1 MSRLLTTALAAAATL
16 GLATPTLAQE
26 SMGAM
31 ANNEMPWC
39 SRTVTDQCRQHEGM
53 SGTMMHRERMTH
65 HRMMTHHGARHHHR
79 MMHRMMKHRE
89 MMKKM

>member
-1 MSRLLTTALAAAATL
+1 MSRLLTTALAAAAAL

-26 SMGAM
+26 SMGAK
-31 ANNEMPWC
+31 ANSEMPWC
-39 SRTVTDQCRQHEGM
+39 SSTVTDQCRQHEGK
-53 SGTMMHRERMTH
+53 SGTMMHRGWMTH
-65 HRMMTHHGARHHHR
+65 HRMMHHGARDHHR